1 MRGHN
6 LINKDSFSPEDMEFI
21 FNLVYSPTLKMSRR
35 DYSRQANEDF
45 NWIFSN
51 DPICGPTSALREL
64 VRLALVGYVK
74 ELTDES

>member
-6 LINKDSFSPEDMEFI
+6 LINKDSFSSEEMQFI

-35 DYSRQANEDF
+35 DYSSQANEDF
-45 NWIFSN
+45 SWIFSN
-51 DPICGPTSALREL
+51 DAICGPTNALREL